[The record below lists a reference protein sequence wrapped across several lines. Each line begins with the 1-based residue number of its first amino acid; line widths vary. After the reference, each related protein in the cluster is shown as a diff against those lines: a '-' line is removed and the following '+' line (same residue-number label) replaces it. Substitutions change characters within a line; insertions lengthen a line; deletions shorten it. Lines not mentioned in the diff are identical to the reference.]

1 MNNRLTDIAAGIK
14 RKLTLTGSAIALLL
28 TAGIGHAAVMVSL
41 TDNDGTP
48 NVGSGDAGQPFS
60 INVRLTSTLEQT
72 TGLTYFLRD
81 PSASIGNAHF
91 QIIGRDVTGSP
102 FSDLTTN
109 NPTVLT
115 PASAM
120 LDPDN
125 NHDLG
130 AGLADINTPLG
141 IGSFFVANITLL
153 VLPTTPNGNYM
164 IELTP
169 NSIAAGAGPDF
180 VEIPV
185 TRFSYTVVTPSV
197 PEPAAAGLLILGGLF
212 FGARTRFRKTPAAL
226 A

>member
-14 RKLTLTGSAIALLL
+14 RKLILAGSAAALIL
-28 TAGIGHAAVMVSL
+28 TAGVGHAAVLVSL

-60 INVRLTSTLEQT
+60 INVTLTSTLEQT

-91 QIIGRDVTGSP
+91 QIIGRDITGSP

-109 NPTVLT
+109 NPTVLAA
-115 PASAM
+115 ASAT

-141 IGSFFVANITLL
+141 IGSFFVAKITLL
-153 VLPTTPNGNYM
+153 VLPSTPNGNYM

-169 NSIAAGAGPDF
+169 NSVASGSSPNF
-180 VEIPV
+180 PEIQV
-185 TRFSYTVVTPSV
+185 QRFSYTVVTPSV
-197 PEPAAAGLLILGGLF
+197 PEPGTASLLILGGLF
-212 FGARTRFRKTPAAL
+212 FGARTRFRKAA
-226 A
+226 